1 VTAREQEGLPSQYA
15 PAEVEARRYEH
26 WEKAG
31 YFAPEALDNVAGSN
45 PDAPSYTIVL
55 PPPNVTGILHIGH
68 ALNHT
73 LSDILIR
80 RRRMQGYRTLWL
92 PGMDHAGIATQNVV
106 ERELA
111 TEGLSRHDL
120 GREAFVERVWQW
132 KGEYGGRILSQM
144 RRLGDSVDWSR
155 ERFTM
160 DEGLSRAVQTIFKRL
175 YDDGLVYRAER
186 IINWCPRCLTA
197 LSDIEVDHSDD
208 DGELISIRYGDGNN
222 SIVVATTRAE
232 TMLGDTA
239 VAVHPDDERYSSL
252 VGTTVELPLT
262 GRRIPIVADAHVDPS
277 FGTGA
282 VKVTPAHDPNDF
294 EIGRRHDLPVLAVMD
309 ERGVITVPGPFE
321 GLDRFEARPAVV
333 AALREDGRIVREVRP
348 YVHAVGHC
356 SRCSTT
362 VEPRL
367 SLQWFVNVAPLA
379 KAAGDA
385 VRDGRVEIS
394 PPEMNARYFGWVD
407 DMHDWCISRQLWW
420 GHRIPVWYGPD
431 GEVRCVGPDETAPEG
446 WTQDGDV
453 LDTWFSSALWPF
465 STLGWPDDTP
475 DLRAFYPTSVLITA
489 YDILFF
495 WVARMMMFGLY
506 AMRGKTQYSP
516 GGTTPPNPPAGNTV
530 PFKTIVLHGLVRDQF
545 GKKMSKSKGNV
556 VDPIDWME
564 RFGTDA
570 TRFTLARGATPGSD
584 EAISEDWAAGSRN
597 FCNKL
602 WNATRFALMNGA
614 EATHP
619 YSNPRGDDPPGSPR
633 AGGDYPSSRSP
644 LTGGEPP
651 VVGDLSVADLS
662 VADRWILSRLSGVI
676 AEVDGLLEE
685 FEFGKACEAL
695 YHFAWDEFCDWYL
708 ELAKVPLTS
717 GDTVLADTASAGQTR
732 AVLGFVLDQTL
743 RLLHPVMPF
752 ITDELWRALTGEDSV
767 MMAAWP
773 HFEFTDGVAEA
784 EVGSLMR
791 LVTEIRQFR
800 AGQGLRPGQRVP
812 ARLAGI
818 EATPLRAHEESIRA
832 LLRLTVPEH
841 TGPEDGFGASASLI
855 AEGVTVELDLAG
867 TVDVEAERKRLEK
880 DLAAARKEAQSMTA
894 KLGNE
899 AFTAKAPADVIEK
912 SRQRLAS
919 AESDIARLESR
930 LAALA

>member
-1 VTAREQEGLPSQYA
+1 VTEHEPAGLPTQYA
-15 PAEVEARRYEH
+15 PAEVEARRYEL

-31 YFAPEALDNVAGSN
+31 YFTPEAQEN

-73 LSDILIR
+73 LSDILVR

-111 TEGLSRHDL
+111 REGLSRHDL

-132 KGEYGGRILSQM
+132 KAEYGGRILGQM

-160 DEGLSRAVQTIFKRL
+160 DDGLSRAVQTIFKRL
-175 YDDGLVYRAER
+175 YDDGLIYRDER

-208 DGELISIRYGDGNN
+208 DGELVSIRYGEGDN

-239 VAVHPDDERYSSL
+239 VAVHPDDERYRHL

-262 GRRIPIVADAHVDPS
+262 GRQIPIVADAHVDPA

-294 EIGRRHDLPVLAVMD
+294 EIGRRHDLPVLSVMD
-309 ERGVITVPGPFE
+309 EHGVITAHGPFQ

-333 AALREDGRIVREVRP
+333 AALREDGRIVKEIRP

-379 KAAGDA
+379 KMAGDA
-385 VRDGRVEIS
+385 VRDGRVAIS

-420 GHRIPVWYGPD
+420 GHRIPVWYSPD
-431 GEVRCVGPDETAPEG
+431 GEVRCVGPDDEPPAG
-446 WTQDGDV
+446 WTQDPDV

-465 STLGWPDDTP
+465 STLGWPDDTA
-475 DLRAFYPTSVLITA
+475 DLRDFYPTSVLTTA

-506 AMRGKTQYSP
+506 AMRGKT
-516 GGTTPPNPPAGNTV
+516 ARDAV
-530 PFKTIVLHGLVRDQF
+530 PFNVIALHGLVRDQF
-545 GKKMSKSKGNV
+545 GKKMSKSKGNT
-556 VDPIDWME
+556 VDPLDWME

-614 EATHP
+614 VPQAP
-619 YSNPRGDDPPGSPR
+619 ADG
-633 AGGDYPSSRSP
+633 A
-644 LTGGEPP
+644 
-651 VVGDLSVADLS
+651 LSVP
-662 VADRWILSRLSGVI
+662 DRWILSRLSAVI
-676 AEVDGLLEE
+676 AEVDGLIEQY
-685 FEFGKACEAL
+685 EFGKACEAL
-695 YHFAWDEFCDWYL
+695 YHFAWDEYCDWYL
-708 ELAKVPLTS
+708 ELAKVPLSS
-717 GDTVLADTASAGQTR
+717 GDPSVVRTTR
-732 AVLGFVLDQTL
+732 QVLGFVLDQML

-752 ITDELWRALTGEDSV
+752 VTDELWCALTGADSV
-767 MMAAWP
+767 MVAAWP
-773 HFEFTDGVAEA
+773 TYNFTDAAAEA
-784 EVGSLMR
+784 EVESLMR

-800 AGQGLRPGQRVP
+800 SGQGLRPGQKVP

-818 EATPLRAHEESIRA
+818 ETTSLAAHEEAIRT
-832 LLRLTVPEH
+832 LLKLTA
-841 TGPEDGFGASASLI
+841 PEDGFAASASLL
-855 AEGVTVELDLAG
+855 AEDVTVELDLAG
-867 TVDVEAERKRLEK
+867 TVDVEAERKRLDK
-880 DLAAARKEAQSMTA
+880 DLATARKEAQQMAA
-894 KLGNE
+894 KLGNP
-899 AFTAKAPADVIEK
+899 AFTEKAPAEVIEK
-912 SRQRLAS
+912 SQARLAA
-919 AESDIARLESR
+919 AEADIARLESR
-930 LAALA
+930 LASLA